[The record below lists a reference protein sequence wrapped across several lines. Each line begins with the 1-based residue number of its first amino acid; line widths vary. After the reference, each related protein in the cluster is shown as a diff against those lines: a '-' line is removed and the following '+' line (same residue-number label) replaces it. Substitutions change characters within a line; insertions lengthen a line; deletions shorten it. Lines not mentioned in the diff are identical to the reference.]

1 MYCLWSNTYIKIGKI
16 RKENLKKLGIEINYK
31 IPDDTNFVFCG
42 GKLTILAEFL
52 ENHKINILLMNCG
65 FVGDNIVKKSD
76 RFEKFDWK
84 KTIRR
89 FNFNFDVISTDKIL
103 KTSNE
108 KIDKIILVGKNVCH
122 NLKDTPN

>member
-1 MYCLWSNTYIKIGKI
+1 
-16 RKENLKKLGIEINYK
+16 
-31 IPDDTNFVFCG
+31 
-42 GKLTILAEFL
+42 
-52 ENHKINILLMNCG
+52 MNCG

-122 NLKDTPN
+122 NLKNTPN